1 MADPGPSR
9 LTVVSVTVPDG
20 LAPGDAFDVTTTWG
34 HTYAAVVPAAAAV
47 GDTVSIEI
55 PATED
60 ADEQLLAAV
69 FSQLSDADLMWKIY
83 GFGREHAHMVSGRGR
98 TGAADFDP
106 VTEYSLATHEAH
118 SKFCAM
124 LEAVLEQ
131 HIATLG
137 LSLDEF
143 VAVVARRGGA
153 LEGTD
158 GERLLKAVESLT
170 NFDVFCDLMKSIDFQ
185 HTPAEPP

>member
-1 MADPGPSR
+1 MCA
-9 LTVVSVTVPDG
+9 SVHILVG
-20 LAPGDAFDVTTTWG
+20 VTG
-34 HTYAAVVPAAAAV
+34 HA
-47 GDTVSIEI
+47 
-55 PATED
+55 
-60 ADEQLLAAV
+60 
-69 FSQLSDADLMWKIY
+69 
-83 GFGREHAHMVSGRGR
+83 REYFAQQQERG
-98 TGAADFDP
+98 
-106 VTEYSLATHEAH
+106 
-118 SKFCAM
+118 
-124 LEAVLEQ
+124 EAVLEQ

-153 LEGTD
+153 QEGTD